1 MLYLA
6 RVEAID
12 KEQGDW
18 ERAKAHYKRAIE
30 LFDFLG
36 NDTMKNSVLEEYNN
50 FLLEE
55 LENRSSEL
63 EHLIKVSERCDSKKR
78 NYYEMRIKSIENE
91 ICEIEKMLG

>member
-30 LFDFLG
+30 LFDFLS

-50 FLLEE
+50 FL
-55 LENRSSEL
+55 NR
-63 EHLIKVSERCDSKKR
+63 I
-78 NYYEMRIKSIENE
+78 
-91 ICEIEKMLG
+91 LG